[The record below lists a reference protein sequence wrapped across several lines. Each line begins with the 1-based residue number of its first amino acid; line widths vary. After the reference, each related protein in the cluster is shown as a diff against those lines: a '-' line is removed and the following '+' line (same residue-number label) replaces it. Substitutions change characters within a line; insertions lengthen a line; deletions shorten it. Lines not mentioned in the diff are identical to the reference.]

1 MSVIKLTITEDHIKL
16 IKQLRWSLN
25 SENHI
30 VALGH
35 DGVEN
40 VPPFG
45 ENNLYEAIDLI
56 LNGLPEGFDP
66 FSTEDEPVYTDEQK
80 ATWDKLYEELPM
92 VLDIIMFN
100 GNFETGTYK
109 TKFHDRVWKKIN

>member
-1 MSVIKLTITEDHIKL
+1 MSIIKQTITEDHIKL
-16 IKQLRWSLN
+16 IKQLRWSVN
-25 SENHI
+25 SEKHI

-40 VPPFG
+40 IPPFG

-66 FSTEDEPVYTDEQK
+66 FSSEDEPVYTDEQK
-80 ATWDKLYEELPM
+80 AT
-92 VLDIIMFN
+92 
-100 GNFETGTYK
+100 
-109 TKFHDRVWKKIN
+109 